1 MQRYWAV
8 LFVALLMLSGCG
20 ANSSTHGTEKD
31 IRVDVNI
38 VNHGAGSIT
47 LTSPL
52 DLVSESATDQETA
65 GTATSTPTLRL
76 QLTEGAST
84 AAQGAAKLKDISN
97 VLRPAAPAVP
107 KLGATPVEKKPVEV
121 EIPAVLDVPVTSVEP
136 KPTEPK
142 SGIPDSDEVYV
153 NPPITSEST
162 DLAYKNQTTYTSY
175 GVRNDR
181 QAWRIANKGPEFGQ
195 PIKLVF
201 SSGKEFVV
209 KNTSKNCRGANP
221 DACDTPSDKNKDGFV
236 FKPGIGP
243 NGEGDSDTGTSH
255 GGVYLQ
261 APWNDNSK
269 TVTIHY
275 NKP

>member
-31 IRVDVNI
+31 IRVDLVI
-38 VNHGAGSIT
+38 TNHGSGNIT
-47 LTSPL
+47 ITSPL
-52 DLVSESATDQETA
+52 GLESESSTTQETA

-97 VLRPAAPAVP
+97 VLKPAAPVVP
-107 KLGATPVEKKPVEV
+107 KIGATPVEKKPVEV
-121 EIPAVLDVPVTSVEP
+121 EIPAVIDAPVTPVEP
-136 KPTEPK
+136 EPTKPEPEPT
-142 SGIPDSDEVYV
+142 IPDSDEVYV
-153 NPPITSEST
+153 EPPLTGEST
-162 DLAYKNQTTYTSY
+162 DQAYKNQTTYTSY
-175 GVRNDR
+175 GVRNGR

-201 SSGKEFVV
+201 SSGKEFTV
-209 KNTSKNCRGANP
+209 KDTSKNCR
-221 DACDTPSDKNKDGFV
+221 DQPSCSRNSKAAMYGFV

-261 APWNDNSK
+261 APWGDDSK

-275 NKP
+275 TQP